1 LQQLK
6 WLDNLLRRGFEFPSA
21 MPASESLSISQDD
34 YLERILELVQQKGY
48 ARIADLATDLKVR
61 GASASGMVKR
71 LAGAGLLER
80 EAYRG
85 FVLTDAGR
93 KRAQKI
99 QERHQVLAAFF
110 KAIGVDTATAT
121 RDIDGIEHYL
131 SDKSVAALKR
141 VTTKLNRH

>member
-1 LQQLK
+1 MAATICAGEVLIFL
-6 WLDNLLRRGFEFPSA
+6 SA

-34 YLERILELVQQKGY
+34 YLERILELVQHKGY

-85 FVLTDAGR
+85 LWTHR
-93 KRAQKI
+93 RRA
-99 QERHQVLAAFF
+99 
-110 KAIGVDTATAT
+110 
-121 RDIDGIEHYL
+121 
-131 SDKSVAALKR
+131 
-141 VTTKLNRH
+141 

>member
-6 WLDNLLRRGFEFPSA
+6 WLDNLRRRGFEFPSA

-110 KAIGVDTATAT
+110 KTIGVDTATAT

-141 VTTKLNRH
+141 VTTKLNRR

>member
-1 LQQLK
+1 MRVAEK
-6 WLDNLLRRGFEFPSA
+6 IDP
-21 MPASESLSISQDD
+21 LSTSIH
-34 YLERILELVQQKGY
+34 L
-48 ARIADLATDLKVR
+48 
-61 GASASGMVKR
+61 R
-71 LAGAGLLER
+71 LAYVLLAAGHVEAREQRVYGA
-80 EAYRG
+80 RG
-85 FVLTDAGR
+85 RGRPAKDFVLTDAGR

>member
-1 LQQLK
+1 
-6 WLDNLLRRGFEFPSA
+6 

-93 KRAQKI
+93 RRAQKI

-110 KAIGVDTATAT
+110 KTI
-121 RDIDGIEHYL
+121 
-131 SDKSVAALKR
+131 
-141 VTTKLNRH
+141 